1 MSSELPTYREE
12 WIGDFRFIEYRDFK
26 LDRPSYMLIA
36 LPDAGLVSVI
46 GATHLVKKLQME
58 EVGGID
64 SYVFPPVAII
74 HKGTPRPPV
83 RMFAKGNLL
92 VVMSEFLPATPAIPS
107 FVSALLDYA
116 SRRGIDVV
124 VCMTGLPI
132 PNRFE
137 VESLNTYFVASTKEL
152 SDKLSGLGVKLFE
165 NGYLVGPYA
174 LILKESYR
182 RRLGAVVILTE
193 SFMEFPDP
201 EASAKGIEVLSKVTG
216 LKVDVGDLLE
226 QAEII
231 RVKAREHMKKILP
244 NLAQMKKEYEY
255 TPPLY
260 T

>member
-1 MSSELPTYREE
+1 MSSEPHVYREE

-26 LDRPSYMLIA
+26 LDKPSYMLIA

-46 GATHLVKKLQME
+46 GATHMIKKLEME

-74 HKGTPRPPV
+74 HRGTPRPPV

-92 VVMSEFLPATPAIPS
+92 IVISEFLPATPAIPS
-107 FVSALLDYA
+107 FVSAILDYA

-152 SDKLSGLGVKLFE
+152 SEKLSGLGIKLFE